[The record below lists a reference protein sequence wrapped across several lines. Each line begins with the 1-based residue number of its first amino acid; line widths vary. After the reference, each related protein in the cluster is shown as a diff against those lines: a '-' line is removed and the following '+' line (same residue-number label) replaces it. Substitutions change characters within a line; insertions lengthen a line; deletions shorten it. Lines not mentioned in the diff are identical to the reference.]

1 MTDWLRSQG
10 VQRLWLTTEPGTR
23 AQKFYETAGWRFTGT
38 TTQGEARYE
47 LGEEV

>member
-1 MTDWLRSQG
+1 MLASA
-10 VQRLWLTTEPGTR
+10 GTR

-38 TTQGEARYE
+38 TPQGEARYE